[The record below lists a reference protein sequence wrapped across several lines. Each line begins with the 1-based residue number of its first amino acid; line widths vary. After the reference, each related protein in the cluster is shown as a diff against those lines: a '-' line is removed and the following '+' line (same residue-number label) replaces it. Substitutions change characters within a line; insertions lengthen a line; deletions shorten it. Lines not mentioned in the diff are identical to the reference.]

1 MTPQV
6 GEIWQARVM
15 GYNYLLLEKIIEGF
29 AFVLNRE
36 FLFKTLRL
44 DTGVIELWVVTEE
57 HYRRVA

>member
-1 MTPQV
+1 MTPQI

-15 GYNYLLLEKIIEGF
+15 GYTYLLLEESTAVWFGIPQDQP
-29 AFVLNRE
+29 
-36 FLFKTLRL
+36 LFKTLRL